1 MTQTYQITGMTCNG
15 CRSKV
20 QDLLSRAEGVK
31 HAEVD
36 LAKGEAEIEMEGGIK
51 EELIL
56 AALNDYPK
64 YGIRRV
70 GVGPGRV
77 MEDAALAGVGQD
89 PEQAKSWIAT
99 YKPILLIFL
108 YITVISLIAG
118 TATATGTG
126 TGTAGGGFSL
136 MTAMRIFMAGFF
148 LTFSFF
154 KMLDIPAFAE
164 SYAMYD
170 IVAKRF
176 EVWGY
181 LYVFIEAL
189 LGVSYALNFQPF
201 FTTVVTVVVMT
212 VSLTGVL
219 NSVLAKRKIKC
230 ACLGAVFNLPM
241 SSVTIIEDGLM
252 ISMGVAMIFVGKM
265 L

>member
-1 MTQTYQITGMTCNG
+1 MNKRTYQITGMTCNG

-31 HAEVD
+31 HVEVD
-36 LAKGEAEIEMEGGIK
+36 LAKGEAEIEMVGSDR
-51 EELIL
+51 EEVLK
-56 AALNDYPK
+56 AALREYPK

-70 GVGPGRV
+70 EVGDPGQ
-77 MEDAALAGVGQD
+77 VGQGQE
-89 PEQAKSWIAT
+89 PEEAKSWIAT

-118 TATATGTG
+118 TATGTG
-126 TGTAGGGFSL
+126 TGTAGGGFRL
-136 MTAMRIFMAGFF
+136 MTAMRIWMGGFF

-154 KMLDIPAFAE
+154 KMLDIQAFAE

-189 LGVSYALNFQPF
+189 LGVSYALNFQPL
-201 FTTVVTVVVMT
+201 FTTVLTVVVMT
-212 VSLTGVL
+212 ISLVGVL
-219 NSVLAKRKIKC
+219 NSVLAKRKVKC

-252 ISMGVAMIFVGKM
+252 ISMGVAMILVGKM

>member
-20 QDLLSRAEGVK
+20 HELLSRAEGVK
-31 HAEVD
+31 HVEVD
-36 LAKGEAEIEMEGGIK
+36 LARGEAEIEMEGGI
-51 EELIL
+51 EEGVIW
-56 AALNDYPK
+56 AALKDYPK
-64 YGIRRV
+64 YGIGRVAGDQGRV
-70 GVGPGRV
+70 G
-77 MEDAALAGVGQD
+77 
-89 PEQAKSWIAT
+89 WIAT

-108 YITVISLIAG
+108 YITVVSLIA
-118 TATATGTG
+118 A
-126 TGTAGGGFSL
+126 TAGGGFSL
-136 MTAMRIFMAGFF
+136 MTGMRIFMAGFF

-181 LYVFIEAL
+181 VYVFIEAL
-189 LGVSYALNFQPF
+189 LGISYALNFQPF
-201 FTTVVTVVVMT
+201 LTSVVTVVVMT
-212 VSLTGVL
+212 VSLVGVL

-252 ISMGVAMIFVGKM
+252 IAMGVAMILVGKM

>member
-1 MTQTYQITGMTCNG
+1 MTCNG

-31 HAEVD
+31 HVEVD
-36 LAKGEAEIEMEGGIK
+36 LARGG
-51 EELIL
+51 
-56 AALNDYPK
+56 
-64 YGIRRV
+64 
-70 GVGPGRV
+70 
-77 MEDAALAGVGQD
+77 
-89 PEQAKSWIAT
+89 WIAT

-108 YITVISLIAG
+108 YITVISLIA
-118 TATATGTG
+118 A
-126 TGTAGGGFSL
+126 TAGGGFSL
-136 MTAMRIFMAGFF
+136 MTAMRIWMGGFF

-189 LGVSYALNFQPF
+189 LGICYALNFQPL
-201 FTTVVTVVVMT
+201 FTAVVTVVVMT
-212 VSLTGVL
+212 MSLLGVL

-252 ISMGVAMIFVGKM
+252 ISMGIAMILVGKM

>member
-31 HAEVD
+31 HVKVD
-36 LAKGEAEIEMEGGIK
+36 LAKGEAVIEMEGGIM
-51 EELIL
+51 EGVIS
-56 AALNDYPK
+56 AALKDYPK
-64 YGIRRV
+64 YRISRV
-70 GVGPGRV
+70 GMGRGQV
-77 MEDAALAGVGQD
+77 MEGAGQAGVGQE
-89 PEQAKSWIAT
+89 PGAAKSRIAT

-108 YITVISLIAG
+108 YITVISLIA
-118 TATATGTG
+118 A
-126 TGTAGGGFSL
+126 TAGGGFSL
-136 MTAMRIFMAGFF
+136 MTAMRIFMGGFF
-148 LTFSFF
+148 LSFSFF

-189 LGVSYALNFQPF
+189 LGISYALNFQPL

-252 ISMGVAMIFVGKM
+252 ITMGVAMIFVGKM